1 MFYPIPYME
10 HGVSVSSVAARAR
23 SVRERLAR
31 RYPEP
36 RTELDWNSPWE
47 LLVATILSAQ
57 CTDARV
63 NTVTPELFATWPTV
77 EQMAAA
83 EPAQIETVIRPTGFF
98 RNKARS
104 LQGAASR
111 IVSNFHGQV
120 PRTMDEMLTLPGV
133 ARKTANVVLSNAY
146 GVQAGIAVDTHV
158 KRISFRLGLTGQTNP
173 DKIERD
179 LLTLFPRPSWGAV
192 NHYLVLFGREVCV
205 ARKPRCGA
213 CELADI
219 CPRIGVDSPAASTK
233 T

>member
-1 MFYPIPYME
+1 MKA
-10 HGVSVSSVAARAR
+10 SSINARAR
-23 SVRERLAR
+23 AVHERLAR

-36 RTELDWNSPWE
+36 RTELTWTTPWE

-63 NTVTPELFATWPTV
+63 NTVTPELFATWKTAD
-77 EQMAAA
+77 QMAGA
-83 EPAQIETVIRPTGFF
+83 EPAQIEEVIRSTGFF
-98 RNKARS
+98 RNKAKNLHAS
-104 LQGAASR
+104 AAR
-111 IVSNFHGQV
+111 IVTEFGGHV
-120 PRTMDEMLTLPGV
+120 PRTMEQMLTLPGV

-158 KRISFRLGLTGQTNP
+158 KRIGFRLGLTRQTNP
-173 DKIERD
+173 DKVEQD
-179 LLTLFPRPSWGAV
+179 LLKLFPQQSWGAV

-213 CELADI
+213 CELADL
-219 CPRIGVDSPAASTK
+219 CPRNGVTAPPASTA